1 MADEYSV
8 IALIAID
15 TEFRNRITAAVVKE
29 KIAHDPEKWV
39 WDRRWEIAALPA
51 WAEKVKYWMD
61 TNSSTTGWQND
72 QGVISDA
79 DILAGI
85 DSIRK
90 TLLQ

>member
-15 TEFRNRITAAVVKE
+15 TDFRNRITAAVVKE

-39 WDRRWEIAALPA
+39 WDRRWEIAALPS
-51 WAEKVKYWMD
+51 WAEKVGYWMSA
-61 TNSSTTGWQND
+61 NSATTGWQND
-72 QGVISDA
+72 QTVISDN
-79 DILAGI
+79 DILSGI
-85 DSIRK
+85 ENIRT